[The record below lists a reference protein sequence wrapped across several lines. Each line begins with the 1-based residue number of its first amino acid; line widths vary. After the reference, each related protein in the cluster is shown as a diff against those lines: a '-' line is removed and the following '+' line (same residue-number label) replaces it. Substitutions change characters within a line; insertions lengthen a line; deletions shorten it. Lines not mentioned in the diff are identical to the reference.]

1 MYMLRELERG
11 DLPEVNRWRR
21 DPAVIG
27 RLTAPYRF
35 INEEVDERWLDA
47 YMQNRAH
54 AIRCAVVDEELSDR
68 ILGLVS
74 LTNIAWVHRTAYFGI
89 MIGRASFGHPWI
101 FREVKHYLATGE
113 LLPPMSVRERVDLA
127 RLHLAKSLELKDERR
142 GIFEMRRHL
151 SCYFKG
157 LDNFKETRLKLVT
170 STDPAELFATLDH
183 IAEVWG

>member
-21 DPAVIG
+21 DPAMIG

-35 INEEVDERWLDA
+35 INEEVDERWFDA

-74 LTNIAWVHRTAYFGI
+74 LTNIDWVHRTAYFGI
-89 MIGRASFGHPWI
+89 MIGRTEYRGRGLGTFAVRAMLRHAFEDMNLNRVELTVLEDNEPARKLYEKAGFVQEGR
-101 FREVKHYLATGE
+101 FREAV
-113 LLPPMSVRERVDLA
+113 
-127 RLHLAKSLELKDERR
+127 
-142 GIFEMRRHL
+142 
-151 SCYFKG
+151 
-157 LDNFKETRLKLVT
+157 FKEGRYRDL
-170 STDPAELFATLDH
+170 LFMAVLRKEWEALGD
-183 IAEVWG
+183 